1 MTEQQTIDE
10 VYRRRAR
17 QLARQ
22 PVESSG
28 ATLPVLVFGLG
39 RERYGLELSELA
51 EVFAYRG
58 CTAVPAAPS
67 AVLGVINVRG
77 DIRAV
82 VDLRRLLDLPSEEN
96 STAGYVVMMRH
107 HERPIGFRVDT
118 IDGVRR
124 IDLAQ
129 VNADAARTSM
139 SRSRFVKARV
149 AGTLILIDTT
159 AALASLGLTRA

>member
-22 PVESSG
+22 PVESNG
-28 ATLPVLVFGLG
+28 AMLPVLVFGLG

-58 CTAVPAAPS
+58 CTAVPGAPP
-67 AVLGVINVRG
+67 AVLGVINLRG

-82 VDLRRLLDLPSEEN
+82 VDLRQLLDLPSGEH
-96 STAGYVVMMRH
+96 SALGYVVMMRH
-107 HERPIGFRVDT
+107 HGRAIGFRVDT
-118 IDGVRR
+118 VDGVRR
-124 IDLAQ
+124 IDP
-129 VNADAARTSM
+129 VEVKADAARASM
-139 SRSRFVKARV
+139 PGSRFLKALV
-149 AGTLILIDTT
+149 ADGLILIDTA
-159 AALASLGLTRA
+159 AALAALGLART